1 MTEAVIIY
9 RWAGFYMITASVMKE
24 LNKLVNDR
32 NIRKGHSQIYI
43 IPTGDTFQILFPDS
57 T

>member
-1 MTEAVIIY
+1 
-9 RWAGFYMITASVMKE
+9 MKE